1 MSTHIYLAPAG
12 HGKTTYVLERI
23 HQVRATDP
31 LAPISVVLPNQA
43 QVSAFRQRL
52 GVGGGALGVS
62 VGTFYALYPEI
73 LAWARKPE
81 PRLPEPAQYRLIR
94 SIVMGLAEEG
104 RLRYYAPL
112 RDKPGFVVALRALLE
127 ELKRAGIRRE
137 KFRQAIQ
144 SLPDREP
151 RLLELAE
158 IYDTYQDWL
167 LDHKWADTEGQGWLA
182 ALALERQPDLGRHLR
197 LLIVDGFDEFNPTQL
212 DVLKLLAGRAAETL
226 ITLTGTKQDPPRPA
240 LRRFTRELQAISLAL
255 SLEPEP
261 LPDQSPAATPAPL
274 AHLEANLFEPQSL
287 PFPLPS
293 EGDETSQEMPF
304 ASGDAH
310 SAGRKRSEAPEALAF
325 LEAQNRAEEARA
337 ALRWLKARLV
347 RDNMAPTEVAL
358 LARDLTP
365 YRPFIEE
372 IAAEFGLCLH
382 LREGLNLATN
392 PVIAAVLLLLSLPID
407 DADGAWARRPP
418 PRRRHCPCSPR

>member
-1 MSTHIYLAPAG
+1 MPLWQRQKVQKMLREIETYLYLAPAG

-144 SLPDREP
+144 
-151 RLLELAE
+151 
-158 IYDTYQDWL
+158 
-167 LDHKWADTEGQGWLA
+167 
-182 ALALERQPDLGRHLR
+182 
-197 LLIVDGFDEFNPTQL
+197 
-212 DVLKLLAGRAAETL
+212 
-226 ITLTGTKQDPPRPA
+226 
-240 LRRFTRELQAISLAL
+240 
-255 SLEPEP
+255 
-261 LPDQSPAATPAPL
+261 
-274 AHLEANLFEPQSL
+274 
-287 PFPLPS
+287 
-293 EGDETSQEMPF
+293 
-304 ASGDAH
+304 
-310 SAGRKRSEAPEALAF
+310 
-325 LEAQNRAEEARA
+325 
-337 ALRWLKARLV
+337 
-347 RDNMAPTEVAL
+347 
-358 LARDLTP
+358 
-365 YRPFIEE
+365 
-372 IAAEFGLCLH
+372 
-382 LREGLNLATN
+382 
-392 PVIAAVLLLLSLPID
+392 
-407 DADGAWARRPP
+407 
-418 PRRRHCPCSPR
+418 